1 MSCFIMC
8 LNKTGCFS
16 NILGF
21 LAFLIPNSSVKLH
34 LQTSKSKSLLFTM
47 KVIDI
52 KRFRILLLI
61 TFVSLISF
69 SPRVYAAGGHGEE
82 GFNAGEMIIS
92 HIVDAYEWHILS
104 IGHTHVSIPL
114 PVILYDEGQWHVFS
128 SSKFHHGTESYKG
141 YELATEGAL
150 KGKIVRKAADG
161 SYIRPYDFSIT
172 KNVLGLFIAS
182 ALVIFIF
189 LYIARMYRVTRR
201 HAPRGFQAI
210 MEPLIIFI
218 RDEVIKASIGEKY
231 YERFAPYLLT
241 LFFFIFFNNL
251 MGLIPIFPFGAN
263 LTGNLAVTGI
273 LALFT
278 FLTIVIRAN
287 KNYWAHIFN
296 TPGVP
301 WWLKFPLPLM
311 PIIELVGM
319 FIKPFVLMV
328 RLFANITAGHIIILG
343 FISLIFVFGQSNV
356 FAGFGISILSVV
368 LAIFMNFVELLVAFI
383 QAFVFTLLSAMY
395 IGSAVE
401 EHHHEDHAHA
411 TEHH

>member
-1 MSCFIMC
+1 
-8 LNKTGCFS
+8 
-16 NILGF
+16 
-21 LAFLIPNSSVKLH
+21 
-34 LQTSKSKSLLFTM
+34 M

-52 KRFRILLLI
+52 KRIGIFLLI
-61 TFVSLISF
+61 IFGSLVSF
-69 SPRVYAAGGHGEE
+69 SPRVHAAGGHSEE

-114 PVILYDEGQWHVFS
+114 PVILFDEGQWHVFS
-128 SSKFHHGTESYKG
+128 SAKFHHGTESYKG

-182 ALVIFIF
+182 ALVILTF

-201 HAPRGFQAI
+201 HAPKGFQAI
-210 MEPLIIFI
+210 VEPLIIFI
-218 RDEVIKASIGEKY
+218 RDEVIKASIGEKH

-343 FISLIFVFGQSNV
+343 FISLIFVFGQTNV

-401 EHHHEDHAHA
+401 EHHHEEHAHA
-411 TEHH
+411 AEHH

>member
-1 MSCFIMC
+1 
-8 LNKTGCFS
+8 
-16 NILGF
+16 
-21 LAFLIPNSSVKLH
+21 
-34 LQTSKSKSLLFTM
+34 M
-47 KVIDI
+47 KVIDF
-52 KRFRILLLI
+52 KRFGIYLLV
-61 TFVSLISF
+61 TFASVVSLSQ
-69 SPRVYAAGGHGEE
+69 RVYAGGGNSEE
-82 GFNAGEMIIS
+82 GFNAGEMIVS

-128 SSKFHHGTESYKG
+128 SAKFHHGTESYKG

-182 ALVIFIF
+182 ALVILTF
-189 LYIARMYRVTRR
+189 LYVARMYRRTRR

-210 MEPLIIFI
+210 LEPLIIFI
-218 RDEVIKASIGEKY
+218 RDEVIKSSIGEKY

-278 FLTIVIRAN
+278 FMTIVIRAN

-356 FAGFGISILSVV
+356 FAGLGISVLSVA

-401 EHHHEDHAHA
+401 EHHHEEHAHA
-411 TEHH
+411 SEHH